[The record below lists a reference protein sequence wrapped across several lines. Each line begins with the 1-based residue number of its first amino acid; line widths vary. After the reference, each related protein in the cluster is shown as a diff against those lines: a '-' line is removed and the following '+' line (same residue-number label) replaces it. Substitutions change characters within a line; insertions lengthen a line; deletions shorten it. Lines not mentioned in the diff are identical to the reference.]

1 VIAGDFT
8 SPARAVGVALA
19 AALVM
24 ASAPAR
30 ADVVELRSGERIE
43 GKLQQATP
51 AFVAIETNGR
61 IVTYPTDQVLAI
73 RFGTAP
79 PAAAAGAGTDGA
91 TAPSRPPA
99 PAGPSTP
106 AAPSTPVGPSA
117 RAGTTRSPEAREAL
131 AALQEFREFLGGGV
145 TYAEYSARLT
155 DVRKKV
161 ERVPRGGLAPMDGV
175 PALENA
181 LRYYTV
187 ARAAWDQS
195 RQNPAGQIDDGTLA
209 DLRKEPCGALRSLNS
224 RDRAAVL
231 SAAWICAADAAE
243 DAARALR

>member
-1 VIAGDFT
+1 VIAGDVT
-8 SPARAVGVALA
+8 SPASAVGVALA
-19 AALVM
+19 AVLLV

-79 PAAAAGAGTDGA
+79 PPAAGGAGTDGA
-91 TAPSRPPA
+91 APASPPPA
-99 PAGPSTP
+99 PA
-106 AAPSTPVGPSA
+106 APSA
-117 RAGTTRSPEAREAL
+117 RAGTPRSPEAREAL

-145 TYAEYSARLT
+145 TYAEYSARLV

-161 ERVPRGGLAPMDGV
+161 ERVPRGGLAPTDGV

-195 RQNPAGQIDDGTLA
+195 RKNPAGQIDDATLA
-209 DLRKEPCGALRSLNS
+209 DLHKEPCGALRALTS

-231 SAAWICAADAAE
+231 SATWICAADAAE